1 MLTPMDIHDHQFK
14 KSFRGYN
21 ENEVDDFLD
30 RIVADFEKL
39 LRDNERLKNQ
49 VHTNEKELEH
59 YRKFEKNLNETLMMA
74 QRTADEV
81 ISTAR
86 KNADD
91 MKEQAARDC
100 QLIREQARFEAKQEI
115 DGAKVKRD
123 AILSEYD
130 KFVREKNAF
139 LMKLRTIL
147 ESELSITTQMLEDM
161 PSVAESVKQIL
172 PEEPPAPVEVP
183 VKPAEPVTPAEPEKV
198 PEPVKPVEPVK
209 KVPEPVKPV
218 EPVKKIP
225 VPEDTIELPN
235 IIDVSTK
242 PVTTERIADE
252 TKTYKPVL
260 VKGAAK

>member
-1 MLTPMDIHDHQFK
+1 LLTPMDIHDHQFK

-30 RIVADFEKL
+30 RIVADFEKI

-81 ISTAR
+81 IATAR
-86 KNADD
+86 KNSDD
-91 MKEQAARDC
+91 MKEQVARDC

-123 AILSEYD
+123 AILAEYD

-147 ESELSITTQMLEDM
+147 ESELTITTQMIDTM
-161 PSVAESVKQIL
+161 PNVADAVKQI
-172 PEEPPAPVEVP
+172 PTEESPAETPFETPAPVEESESVKIY
-183 VKPAEPVTPAEPEKV
+183 KPAEESEPAQIPED
-198 PEPVKPVEPVK
+198 VK
-209 KVPEPVKPV
+209 KNSA
-218 EPVKKIP
+218 
-225 VPEDTIELPN
+225 PEDNAEQSN
-235 IIDVSTK
+235 IIDVATK
-242 PVTTERIADE
+242 PVTTEKISDE

-260 VKGAAK
+260 VKGAEQ